1 MCRTLVLFALP
12 WLFLGCAEVSE
23 GRKQAARCAESWK
36 AKGFEFDPTTMTCE
50 QMFER
55 AQATWKAEY
64 WRKQGYVFDPA
75 TMTAQEMD
83 RRARELQEAARSQTG
98 NRNATKPPTA
108 QALVGLEVSENQAGM
123 PEIPQ
128 AQANPNP
135 AGTGTARP
143 AAAPSQG
150 KRADA
155 SSGGGSSDG
164 AVAVPDDPEVDP
176 DLRRMLKKMTVLDV
190 RLQYPQYND
199 LKDGELARR
208 IHEKYF
214 PDTPFE
220 DFARR
225 FLRYTR

>member
-55 AQATWKAEY
+55 AQAAWKAEF
-64 WRKQGYVFDPA
+64 WRKQGYTFDPA
-75 TMTAQEMD
+75 TMTAEEMD
-83 RRARELQEAARSQTG
+83 RRARELQEAAQPQAG
-98 NRNATKPPTA
+98 DRNTTKPPIA
-108 QALVGLEVSENQAGM
+108 QTLVEPEVFENQAGM
-123 PEIPQ
+123 PETPQ

-135 AGTGTARP
+135 GGTGAARS
-143 AAAPSQG
+143 AAAPPQG
-150 KRADA
+150 KGADA
-155 SSGGGSSDG
+155 SSGGGLSGG
-164 AVAVPDDPEVDP
+164 AVAVPDDPQIDP

-199 LKDGELARR
+199 LKDAELARR